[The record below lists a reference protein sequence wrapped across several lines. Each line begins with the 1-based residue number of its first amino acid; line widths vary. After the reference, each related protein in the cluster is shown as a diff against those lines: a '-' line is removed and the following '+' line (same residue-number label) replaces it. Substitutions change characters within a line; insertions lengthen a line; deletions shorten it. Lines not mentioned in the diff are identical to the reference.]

1 MTVIDVCVV
10 RYTLLVPGPPK
21 LDKVYANYTVLVLSD
36 VNSVVTV

>member
-10 RYTLLVPGPPK
+10 RYTLLVPGPTK
-21 LDKVYANYTVLVLSD
+21 LDVYANYTVLVLSD